1 MKKSFPDLIQR
12 HLSFII
18 PFILLVIVCFF
29 ILLTNTK
36 AESFLWTNIH
46 HNPFFDEFFKIV
58 TLIADL
64 RTTILI
70 VLGMLFVKYRIAIL
84 AAFAYAFSALFVQIL
99 KNIFDAPRPLKFFE
113 GLNPIRTIENYPLYE
128 VNSFPSGHSAAAF
141 TLAVVLS
148 YVMPHK
154 NRHWVIIPMA
164 ILVAFSR
171 VYLAQHF
178 FQDVFAGAVI
188 GVVLTF
194 ILIWWLENTQWY
206 YSPTLDG
213 KLFGKTKKEPISPS

>member
-1 MKKSFPDLIQR
+1 MNKSFVSLLKR
-12 HLSFII
+12 HLPFII
-18 PFILLVIVCFF
+18 PFLVLVVVCVI

-46 HNPFFDEFFKIV
+46 HNEFFDEFFKAI

-70 VLGMLFVKYRIAIL
+70 ILGMVLIKYRYAIL
-84 AAFAYAFSALFVQIL
+84 TAIAFSYSAVVVQIL
-99 KNIFDAPRPLKFFE
+99 KRIFDSPRPSKFFDK
-113 GLNPIRTIENYPLYE
+113 LNPIRTIEGYPLYE

-141 TLAVVLS
+141 TLAVLLS
-148 YVMPHK
+148 YLMPHK
-154 NRHWVIIPMA
+154 KRHWLIIPMA
-164 ILVAFSR
+164 VLIAFSR

-194 ILIWWLENTQWY
+194 QVIWWLENTAWY
-206 YSPTLDG
+206 HSEKLDG
-213 KLFGKTKKEPISPS
+213 KLFGK